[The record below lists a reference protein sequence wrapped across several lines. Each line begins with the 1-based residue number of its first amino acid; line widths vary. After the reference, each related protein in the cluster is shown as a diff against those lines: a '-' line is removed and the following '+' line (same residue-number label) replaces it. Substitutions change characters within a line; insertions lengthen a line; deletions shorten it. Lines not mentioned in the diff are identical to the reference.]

1 MYVHI
6 SSRKCQSS
14 GICLLNKCLLRV
26 RMSNLI
32 NPLNNHVKK
41 YIMSWQL
48 NIWGNWDTERL
59 KTFTLAQP
67 RNKQCSLDSDPCL
80 EDPEQKYFH
89 NSLTDGVRA
98 DLPTSP
104 GSGGIYMVSTG
115 IHALAQLCPGVCQP
129 FWLSSIAPFRV
140 LNAASATFGVPRSPS
155 EGVVWAEL
163 GANIACI
170 GSIFIDDWW
179 KEGNTMKSWWRMG
192 QGAGCEEWRK
202 EGS

>member
-1 MYVHI
+1 MWKNI
-6 SSRKCQSS
+6 
-14 GICLLNKCLLRV
+14 
-26 RMSNLI
+26 
-32 NPLNNHVKK
+32 
-41 YIMSWQL
+41 SWQL

-67 RNKQCSLDSDPCL
+67 RNKQCSLDFDPCL

-129 FWLSSIAPFRV
+129 FWLSSIAPFGV

-163 GANIACI
+163 GANTACI

-179 KEGNTMKSWWRMG
+179 KERKK
-192 QGAGCEEWRK
+192 GARRWCPWVWICGFLKFPGIRVPFPWVAQQQPLPIK
-202 EGS
+202 KK